1 MLSNLPEINT
11 YSVSVKRFSNEG
23 FSQLHILVA
32 VLALLGGLTFYNSSI
47 KQPQSSSRDAQI
59 LGSSQSIR
67 ESTDKTGLAVTV
79 KSTGPTWDFY
89 EFLCKS
95 YEECA
100 SSLEAGY
107 QMPVISGGQT
117 EGHEILIE
125 PSSDWKQYSYIKYY
139 VKNAWGLNS
148 SQFLP
153 VEPVNLPGTKILT
166 SPDGQS
172 FAISSLAELASLANN
187 TVVFSN

>member
-47 KQPQSSSRDAQI
+47 KQTQTASRDNQI

-67 ESTDKTGLAVTV
+67 ENTDKTGLVVTV

-89 EFLCKS
+89 EFLCKT

-100 SSLEAGY
+100 TSLEAGY

-172 FAISSLAELASLANN
+172 FAVSSLEQLKSLANN
-187 TVVFSN
+187 SVVFSN